1 MHLIEE
7 SRPIKEHI
15 QQTKWKQVST
25 EEIKENQQETQSIK
39 WKKATNEYIKGK
51 EVISK
56 SSERKPSLELKKN
69 KHSEGVERQR
79 HQEREMIHWIR
90 QRTK

>member
-15 QQTKWKQVST
+15 QQQNGNKLAQKKLKR
-25 EEIKENQQETQSIK
+25 INRRLKAYK

-56 SSERKPSLELKKN
+56 SSERKPSLELKK
-69 KHSEGVERQR
+69 KTFRRSGETRD
-79 HQEREMIHWIR
+79 I
-90 QRTK
+90 KKDK